1 MHDIAPRSAVVHGDV
16 LDTALRLMQQKTSS
30 PPHAN
35 HLRRFLGNDWDRSM
49 QQTGDLIV
57 SSPRPN
63 HPGSVAILSK
73 HSSLEKG
80 QGNLRLSWARGGN
93 AIARG

>member
-49 QQTGDLIV
+49 QQKT
-57 SSPRPN
+57 SCR
-63 HPGSVAILSK
+63 
-73 HSSLEKG
+73 EK
-80 QGNLRLSWARGGN
+80 NEPV
-93 AIARG
+93 I